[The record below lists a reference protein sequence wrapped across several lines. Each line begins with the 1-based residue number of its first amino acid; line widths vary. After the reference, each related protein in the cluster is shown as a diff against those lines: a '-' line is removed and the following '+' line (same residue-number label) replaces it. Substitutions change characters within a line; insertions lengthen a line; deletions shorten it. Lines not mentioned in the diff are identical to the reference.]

1 MGGAIG
7 LDSRRDAFVELSKE
21 MAMLLAAFKTGQR
34 TLYVEHCPMA
44 ISDQGAFWIST
55 EPEIRNPSYG
65 QAMMSFS
72 GDRVIDFKARSE
84 LLKLP

>member
-21 MAMLLAAFKTGQR
+21 MAMLLAAFKAGQR

-44 ISDQGAFWIST
+44 NSDQGAFWIST
-55 EPEIRNPSYG
+55 EPEIRNPYYG
-65 QAMMSFS
+65 QAMMSC
-72 GDRVIDFKARSE
+72 GEVVTE
-84 LLKLP
+84 L